1 MNKNILIKSLEKI
14 LEIRVAEEMIAKK
27 FKENN
32 IYAFLHLYVGQEASA
47 VGISKALNS
56 NDIVF
61 GNHRSH
67 GHYLSKGGNF
77 DKMIFEIFG
86 DLRGCCKGYGGS
98 MHMLDRKVNFAGS
111 GPILGSVAP
120 ITMGMALSLKLKNKK
135 NIAVGFLGDGSAEE
149 GSFYESVN
157 LGGLYNV
164 PALLIIEDNKFSVES
179 NHEDRK
185 VKGYNYSSLFKD
197 GLKTIYKRVNG
208 NNVSD
213 VYNATKELKK
223 NILKYKKIGLLHVD
237 LNRLYKHS
245 GANKD
250 SAKSY
255 YHKRNNLHYFDIDND
270 CLEVTKKILKKKGIS
285 NYHIN
290 RIENQ
295 TINLTKEKFNKVFKK
310 IRIKY

>member
-1 MNKNILIKSLEKI
+1 MKNNTLIKSFKKI
-14 LEIRVAEEMIAKK
+14 IEIRVAEEMIAEK

-47 VGISKALNS
+47 VGVSTALNKE
-56 NDIVF
+56 DIVF

-86 DLRGCCKGYGGS
+86 DLRGCCRGYGGS

-120 ITMGMALSLKLKNKK
+120 IIMGMALSLKLKKK
-135 NIAVGFLGDGSAEE
+135 TNIAVGFLGDGSAEE

-179 NHEDRK
+179 NHTDRK

-208 NNVSD
+208 NNIID
-213 VYNATKELKK
+213 VYNATKKIRQK
-223 NILKYKKIGLLHVD
+223 ILEQKKIGILHID

-250 SAKSY
+250 SEESY
-255 YHKRNNLHYFDIDND
+255 YHKKNSDYFNNKKD
-270 CLEVTKKILKKKGIS
+270 CLEITKQILNQKGIS
-285 NYHIN
+285 IKKIKK
-290 RIENQ
+290 IE
-295 TINLTKEKFNKVFKK
+295 IEEKKLTKYKFNKIFKK
-310 IRIKY
+310 IKIKY